1 MTGFDVCPTVP
12 LSVGEDVEAAAAPLR
27 AYTALYVGG
36 MGSRQQNFY
45 NALVRRMGY
54 EEAAQTVQDLYLDRK
69 HRDAMA
75 AVPLDLIEATCLVG
89 PAAKVRDRV
98 QAYAQA
104 GVTTLSVS
112 PAQGPLPVRIAMLR
126 TLVEAVEAAGV
137 AS

>member
-1 MTGFDVCPTVP
+1 M
-12 LSVGEDVEAAAAPLR
+12 PLR

-36 MGSRQQNFY
+36 MGTREQNFY
-45 NALVRRMGY
+45 NALVRRMGF

-75 AVPLDLIEATCLVG
+75 AVPLDLIETTCLVG
-89 PAAKVRDRV
+89 PVAKVRDRL
-98 QAYAQA
+98 QAYASA

-112 PAQGPLPVRIAMLR
+112 PVAGPLPARIAALR
-126 TLVEAVEAAGV
+126 ALAEAHDAAGV

>member
-1 MTGFDVCPTVP
+1 VP

-54 EEAAQTVQDLYLDRK
+54 EEAAQTVQDLYLDRR

-112 PAQGPLPVRIAMLR
+112 PAQGPLPARIAMLR

>member
-1 MTGFDVCPTVP
+1 MP
-12 LSVGEDVEAAAAPLR
+12 LSVGEDVEAAATPLR

-98 QAYAQA
+98 QVYAQA

-112 PAQGPLPVRIAMLR
+112 PAQGPLPARIAMLR